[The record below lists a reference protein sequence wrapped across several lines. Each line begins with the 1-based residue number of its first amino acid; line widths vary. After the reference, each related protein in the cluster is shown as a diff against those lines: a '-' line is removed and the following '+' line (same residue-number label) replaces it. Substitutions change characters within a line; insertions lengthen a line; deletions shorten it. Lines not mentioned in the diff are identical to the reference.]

1 MKIRVDHDVAR
12 LTAMLDDAGKRQVKF
27 SLARALTLTARDAMM
42 DVRADLPRRFTIRT
56 PRVPKGIRITPATKA
71 KPEAIVGSIDGFMK
85 IQETGGTRRPKG
97 GHRIAVP
104 KAVRRTKR
112 DLVSKAMRPTPLRD
126 KPKVFLVKTAYG
138 AGILR
143 RQGKDRYPVEVLYW
157 LKRGVKI
164 RPRMGFKGVTAATI
178 GRRFPLN
185 MVAALSAALSAALGH
200 RG

>member
-1 MKIRVDHDVAR
+1 MKIRVHTDVAR
-12 LTAMLDDAGKRQVKF
+12 YTAALDEAGKRQVPF
-27 SLARALTLTARDAMM
+27 ALARALTMTARD
-42 DVRADLPRRFTIRT
+42 VQVEERADLPKRFTIRT

-71 KPEAIVGSIDGFMK
+71 KPEAIVGSIDWFMK
-85 IQETGGTRRPKG
+85 DQETGGTRRAK

-112 DLVSKAMRPTPLRD
+112 DLVSKANRPTPVRD

-143 RQGKDRYPVEVLYW
+143 RQGKERYPVEVLYW

-164 RPRMGFKGVTAATI
+164 KPAMGFKAKSATTVE
-178 GRRFPLN
+178 RRFGPN
-185 MVAALSAALSAALGH
+185 FVQALSDAMGH